1 MKKLLLFLIF
11 AFAAININA
20 QLKVDSD
27 GKIRLQN
34 QVAIGS
40 SGFNFNAGLQTF
52 STQTTGTYYGIHSK
66 VMAYS
71 IQYGTRSFTGLCGQI
86 QNQSSINLS
95 EGSDRRILS
104 SFLAGVAGV
113 AQTGVGI
120 YGATGTSLPETLLG
134 SYAGYFSGNVKITGT
149 LTVPTSLT
157 SSDQRLKTNISDIT
171 SQTNSLL
178 YNLRP
183 VSYKFNENDT
193 IHFRYDSDA
202 QELKN
207 THFGLIAQ
215 ELKEVYPNLVYENE
229 GDGYLS
235 VNYIELIPLLIGTI
249 QEQNER
255 ISALESQLSQDNSS
269 AQKQVAAKNSVV
281 AKLYQNNPNPFNQST
296 VINYDL
302 PLETNNANLYIY
314 DMTGTQIAA
323 YNLTEF
329 GSGSITIS
337 AGELNAGMYLYSL
350 IADGQLVD
358 TKQMILTK

>member
-1 MKKLLLFLIF
+1 M
-11 AFAAININA
+11 
-20 QLKVDSD
+20 
-27 GKIRLQN
+27 
-34 QVAIGS
+34 
-40 SGFNFNAGLQTF
+40 QTYEIK
-52 STQTTGTYYGIHSK
+52 TTGTYYGLRSK
-66 VMAYS
+66 ILATNIFS
-71 IQYGTRSFTGLCGQI
+71 GTRNFTGVFGQVALQSAIYMQEDDGNRALTSFT
-86 QNQSSINLS
+86 
-95 EGSDRRILS
+95 
-104 SFLAGVAGV
+104 AGVAGI
-113 AQTGVGI
+113 AQIGVGV
-120 YGATGTSLPETLLG
+120 YGATGTSLPSSISG
-134 SYAGYFSGNVKITGT
+134 NYAGYFNGNMKITGT

-157 SSDQRLKTNISDIT
+157 SSDQRLKTNISDIS
-171 SQTNSLL
+171 SQTSSLL

-183 VSYKFNENDT
+183 VSYKFNNNDT

-229 GDGYLS
+229 GDSYLS
-235 VNYIELIPLLIGTI
+235 INYTELIPLLIGTI

-269 AQKQVAAKNSVV
+269 TQKQVAAKNSVV

-296 VINYDL
+296 EIHYEL
-302 PLETNNANLYIY
+302 PNETNNVNLYIY